1 MVTAKT
7 QAGTLIF
14 YWRFKMAEETNI
26 GQTDFDIVSHTQ
38 STARNMYELMLQLAE
53 HIRKLEMEN
62 AELKNRLSDDML

>member
-1 MVTAKT
+1 
-7 QAGTLIF
+7 
-14 YWRFKMAEETNI
+14 MAEETNI